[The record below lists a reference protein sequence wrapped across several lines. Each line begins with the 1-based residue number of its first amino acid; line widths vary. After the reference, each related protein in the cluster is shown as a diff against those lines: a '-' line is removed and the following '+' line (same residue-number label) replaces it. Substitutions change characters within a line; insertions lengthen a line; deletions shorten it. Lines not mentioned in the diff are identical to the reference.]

1 MRKSMATLT
10 LAAFVVL
17 GLLYT
22 STTSV
27 THGYVHFIKTERTP
41 HGGYHKD
48 YIHTHTRHGSSSG
61 TWNIPMLHAGVT
73 SHIIIK
79 IY

>member
-1 MRKSMATLT
+1 MRKTMVT
-10 LAAFVVL
+10 LALVALVVL

-22 STTSV
+22 STT
-27 THGYVHFIKTERTP
+27 TLARGYVYFIKTERTS

-48 YIHTHTRHGSSSG
+48 YIHTHTGRGSPSG
-61 TWNIPMLHAGVT
+61 TWNIPRLHAGVT

-79 IY
+79 IF

>member
-22 STTSV
+22 STTSL

-61 TWNIPMLHAGVT
+61 TWNIPMLHAGVF
-73 SHIIIK
+73 HRIL
-79 IY
+79 